1 MEGFEVIRKDNK
13 VFIRNDLF
21 GDMLVYGIKSHKPY
35 VKRLGSKFYITGD
48 LAIQVYSIWISSEAI
63 THINTIYEGGK
74 NWAEDY

>member
-35 VKRLGSKFYITGD
+35 VKRLSSKFYITGD
-48 LAIQVYSIWISSEAI
+48 LAVQVYSI
-63 THINTIYEGGK
+63 
-74 NWAEDY
+74 